1 MKPPPGA
8 DIDSLAGIGPVARS
22 TSLVRL
28 VTTQIEQQILDG
40 VLRDGDQLPTES
52 ELGRQFGVSRTV
64 VRESLARLSARGL
77 IEVRNGAGGGIT
89 VRAPSVASF
98 SDSLRFLIQAEN
110 DGDEHDKVLEVRRLL
125 EIEIAGL
132 AAERH
137 TADDLARLEAVLA
150 ENEAARADR
159 ERFAALDVAF
169 HTALAAATHNELFVL
184 LMDSLG
190 GVLLPLRRLGYSTP
204 GNPGRALRYHRSI
217 LDAVA
222 QRSRSA
228 ARDAMRAHL
237 TEAEDTLRVAQAMG
251 AADGQ
256 AMGAADSQAMGGA
269 STLDDASAP

>member
-8 DIDSLAGIGPVARS
+8 DIGSLAGIGPVARS

-110 DGDEHDKVLEVRRLL
+110 DSDEHDKVLEVRRLL

-204 GNPGRALRYHRSI
+204 GNPERALRYHRSI

-251 AADGQ
+251 AAD
-256 AMGAADSQAMGGA
+256 SQAMGGA